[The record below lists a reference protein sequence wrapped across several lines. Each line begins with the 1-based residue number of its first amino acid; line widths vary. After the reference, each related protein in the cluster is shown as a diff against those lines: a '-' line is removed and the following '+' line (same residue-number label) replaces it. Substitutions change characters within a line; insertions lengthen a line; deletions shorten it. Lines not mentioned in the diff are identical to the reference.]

1 MSEFLRRMMA
11 VLGAAAL
18 FLAGS
23 LTVGARQQPAQQ
35 SPPQQ
40 RQQQAWPTIANRE
53 VRPPESW
60 EHHGMDG
67 DAKGQPVQSNYPSH
81 GSAPCLI
88 RKVMVGAAFS

>member
-1 MSEFLRRMMA
+1 TYNAITTDFWQNLDA
-11 VLGAAAL
+11 VG
-18 FLAGS
+18 
-23 LTVGARQQPAQQ
+23 
-35 SPPQQ
+35 
-40 RQQQAWPTIANRE
+40 
-53 VRPPESW
+53 PPESW